1 MSTYPILLTRIL
13 ATPGALAALS
23 ESHEGAH
30 HFLSRHLAW
39 DWGDLPE
46 VEKRR
51 NALALVTGHALKSA
65 YRTRLGVTFWI
76 ITDSDRSSTRILLPD
91 EC

>member
-1 MSTYPILLTRIL
+1 MSTYPILLTRVL

-30 HFLSRHLAW
+30 RFLARHLAC
-39 DWGDLPE
+39 DWGELSSE
-46 VEKRR
+46 ERTA
-51 NALALVTGHALKSA
+51 NTLALVTGDALTSS

-76 ITDSDRSSTRILLPD
+76 VTDPDRTSTCILLP
-91 EC
+91 EEY